1 MYILIM
7 WGYKWCIIKSLLVDF
22 VLCYH
27 VTSFFFFLIQYKI
40 KSIQDL
46 VSLKGSDRRNL
57 LHFLEDKKYDEVM
70 AVLGSFPYV
79 TMDIKPQGEWEVLL
93 FCICCSSDILI
104 AC

>member
-1 MYILIM
+1 M
-7 WGYKWCIIKSLLVDF
+7 
-22 VLCYH
+22 
-27 VTSFFFFLIQYKI
+27 QYKI

-79 TMDIKPQGEWEVLL
+79 TMDIKPQGE
-93 FCICCSSDILI
+93 
-104 AC
+104 

>member
-1 MYILIM
+1 M
-7 WGYKWCIIKSLLVDF
+7 WEHKRCVQVYLW
-22 VLCYH
+22 
-27 VTSFFFFLIQYKI
+27 TASFTTTWRPFFFLFKIQYKI

-79 TMDIKPQGEWEVLL
+79 TMDIKPQGEWEVLVL
-93 FCICCSSDILI
+93 CVRGSPDVLI
-104 AC
+104 VCWQ